1 MRKFWLIAL
10 LSVLRIFPAAA
21 YDITITAEKRVEVYQ
36 DEKKAVAVGN
46 AVAVKPGMTV
56 KGERLTA
63 YFTQTGGENG
73 EKKTSVTD
81 MTAEQNVSLH
91 MEKADAFGE
100 RMEYHVKDDYMV
112 IKGKPALIKNDKAK
126 ITADGNITYY
136 PGRNK
141 AVARDNVIA
150 DNGKNKIYSEVMET
164 YFKKD
169 AEGNP
174 ALQRVEIPQNPKIV
188 TQDGTV
194 TTKTGIYY
202 PDKGKVYLY
211 ENVVINQNGNIL
223 KGDKAETDLNT
234 GISKVLS
241 GQSRVSGIWY
251 EEE

>member
-1 MRKFWLIAL
+1 
-10 LSVLRIFPAAA
+10 
-21 YDITITAEKRVEVYQ
+21 
-36 DEKKAVAVGN
+36 
-46 AVAVKPGMTV
+46 MTV

-194 TTKTGIYY
+194 TAKTGIYY

>member
-1 MRKFWLIAL
+1 
-10 LSVLRIFPAAA
+10 
-21 YDITITAEKRVEVYQ
+21 
-36 DEKKAVAVGN
+36 
-46 AVAVKPGMTV
+46 
-56 KGERLTA
+56 
-63 YFTQTGGENG
+63 
-73 EKKTSVTD
+73 
-81 MTAEQNVSLH
+81 
-91 MEKADAFGE
+91 
-100 RMEYHVKDDYMV
+100 
-112 IKGKPALIKNDKAK
+112 
-126 ITADGNITYY
+126 
-136 PGRNK
+136 
-141 AVARDNVIA
+141 
-150 DNGKNKIYSEVMET
+150 MET
-164 YFKKD
+164 NFKKD

-194 TTKTGIYY
+194 TAKTGIYY

>member
-100 RMEYHVKDDYMV
+100 RMEYHVKTTRQRSPPTGTSP
-112 IKGKPALIKNDKAK
+112 IIRAGTKPLPGTTSLPTTAK
-126 ITADGNITYY
+126 T
-136 PGRNK
+136 K
-141 AVARDNVIA
+141 
-150 DNGKNKIYSEVMET
+150 S
-164 YFKKD
+164 
-169 AEGNP
+169 
-174 ALQRVEIPQNPKIV
+174 IPK
-188 TQDGTV
+188 
-194 TTKTGIYY
+194 
-202 PDKGKVYLY
+202 
-211 ENVVINQNGNIL
+211 
-223 KGDKAETDLNT
+223 
-234 GISKVLS
+234 
-241 GQSRVSGIWY
+241 
-251 EEE
+251 

>member
-150 DNGKNKIYSEVMET
+150 
-164 YFKKD
+164 
-169 AEGNP
+169 
-174 ALQRVEIPQNPKIV
+174 
-188 TQDGTV
+188 
-194 TTKTGIYY
+194 
-202 PDKGKVYLY
+202 
-211 ENVVINQNGNIL
+211 ENLFRSDGNIFQ
-223 KGDKAETDLNT
+223 KRRGRQP
-234 GISKVLS
+234 GIAAGGNSAKPENRHPRRHGNGQNRHILS
-241 GQSRVSGIWY
+241 RQRQSLSL
-251 EEE
+251 